1 MILLRQDLNQSFRLG
16 GTGRRSEQKS
26 ALRRFLGP
34 IIAVAVAVAIILV
47 VVWIVPLFGW
57 NMIAGLILENLAVG
71 STLFNVIVLF
81 SFVGSIMVSATTVAN
96 SKRMEYLMTMPIS
109 LRTLFLEKTIIII
122 VYSSLLWLVIG
133 TPIIIGLSIVSPLP
147 LAFVAVLSYL
157 VLVLVLVTIGVS
169 FGGLLGL
176 LFSRVVAGR
185 RRLRQVG
192 YFLMSTMAILFTVVW
207 YYFLYSSDNSFVFDW
222 LFELAQQIG
231 LASDLTPGYTVSV
244 ITLGL
249 LVGAEFGFYEIASTI
264 FYILLGGSL
273 VYVNAIISEKAHYSG
288 WLMSGSKRS
297 SKEEKVIE
305 HKPWDPQPIPGIR
318 FNKTIS
324 TSIWYN
330 ITNIRRESRVFAR
343 YLMGPLQFVIFFFIP
358 ILTNPEAMGFFA
370 PFLMIAALIPFSTS
384 YGLYFAGYETVY
396 EGKNL
401 QNLQLAAANME
412 DYVRG
417 KVYSA
422 VPFTLAASVL
432 VGVLILVVYPSFW
445 FYIPMVVA
453 AAVFTNLASGGVA
466 ANAAALG
473 GDFKAERMV
482 TRQRGSSVQ
491 MPIRGWSILRAQLL
505 PNIVGYLGT
514 FSMIMLG
521 ILIGAPF
528 AYLALPV
535 YGIACW
541 RIMKHYS
548 RSAGLKLAQIEA
560 SEYL

>member
-1 MILLRQDLNQSFRLG
+1 MILLRQDLNQTFRLG

-34 IIAVAVAVAIILV
+34 IIAVAVAVAIVLA

-57 NMIAGLILENLAVG
+57 NMIASLILENLAVG

-273 VYVNAIISEKAHYSG
+273 VYVNAIVSEKAHYSG

-305 HKPWDPQPIPGIR
+305 HNPWDPQPIPGIR

-422 VPFTLAASVL
+422 VPFTLAASIL

-445 FYIPMVVA
+445 FYIPMVVG